1 MRRQSKAA
9 ASTPEPTTAKD
20 STVRLETQPGKT
32 SARAVAEAVVS
43 GTLVNATLVTRFNQ
57 SLPKDT
63 LDLTECMNVIKA
75 TVGEVQ
81 AGDLRAGE
89 ALLTGQAVALNAI
102 FSEMARRAAVN
113 MGEHLGA
120 TETYM
125 RLALKAQSQC
135 RATVETLAAM
145 KNPPVVFAR
154 QANINHGGQLQVNN
168 GAQAQ
173 GGASPALAPARESQP
188 EQSKLLEASHG
199 ERLDF
204 GAQGTAGGTHQEL
217 APVGAVNG
225 ADERRRQG
233 GGRAQRLEGRPP
245 RPASGVAPRLE

>member
-57 SLPKDT
+57 SLPKDM

-188 EQSKLLEASHG
+188 EHSKLLEASHG

-204 GAQGTAGGTHQEL
+204 GTQSAAGGTHQEL
-217 APVGAVNG
+217 APVGAVNRT
-225 ADERRRQG
+225 DKR
-233 GGRAQRLEGRPP
+233 GR
-245 RPASGVAPRLE
+245 